1 MSTPQGPADP
11 PSPLPSRSGTILD
24 EERIAQLLAEVIKH
38 VEYGDLLQAEMI
50 LVQRLDFERFLH
62 PIRAEYGT
70 RRVTETGSWIRRCR
84 SAIREGNS
92 EAAFKFAKEAAA
104 RWAKP

>member
-1 MSTPQGPADP
+1 MNTPKDP
-11 PSPLPSRSGTILD
+11 PDPPYPAAMGTIIND
-24 EERIAQLLAEVIKH
+24 EGTAQVLAEMIEH
-38 VEYGDLLQAEMI
+38 IAHADLLQAEAI
-50 LVQRLDFERFLH
+50 LVQQLDFERFLH

-84 SAIREGNS
+84 SAIKEGNS
-92 EAAFKFAKEAAA
+92 EAALKFAKEAAA